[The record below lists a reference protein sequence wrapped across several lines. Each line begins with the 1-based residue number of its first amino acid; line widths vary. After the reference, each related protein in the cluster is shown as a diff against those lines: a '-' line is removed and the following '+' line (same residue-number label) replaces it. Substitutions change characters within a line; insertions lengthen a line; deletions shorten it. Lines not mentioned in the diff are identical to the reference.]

1 MFRWSGPA
9 IAAAAVTAAVV
20 AAGVMAACPGE
31 AATAAASRP
40 IPPNF
45 DASARPGNQGED
57 AIVAVNPTNPLN
69 VAATSCDAAEGEGE
83 LTGLFGA
90 VSFNGGRTWARR
102 LIYTGAALKH
112 ACDEDLV
119 WDRYGNLW
127 LTHIA
132 ANGGVAVDLS
142 TDGGLRFRQV
152 TIVVPTATKGYKAPK
167 DVPLRQSGYLRN
179 VSDRPTVA
187 VGPDSVW
194 VGYTSVPSAV
204 IQAVGAR
211 VTGLGRFGSF
221 SAPQSVPTHAGTG
234 GFPGTG
240 GIAVGP
246 HGQVLVVYQNLGG
259 QCCSRLYTALDPDG
273 FGPGGF
279 GRPRLLAATNVQEG
293 LHIPAQ
299 PNRGIGADPSLA
311 WDWNGGPHN
320 GRVYAV
326 WTQRPKNTADTTIM
340 FQYSDDSGTTWSTAV
355 PIGGDHA
362 VSSQFFPAIA
372 VDQSTGDV
380 AISWY
385 RSGET
390 NGIPNGYTQI
400 WATFSV
406 NGGVTF
412 APEFRVSKGTSNA
425 KDTKSDFDY
434 GDYAG
439 AAFVSHRFYPGW
451 ADNSD
456 STGTNPNGALHDLDL
471 YTALVSIP

>member
-1 MFRWSGPA
+1 
-9 IAAAAVTAAVV
+9 V
-20 AAGVMAACPGE
+20 
-31 AATAAASRP
+31 
-40 IPPNF
+40 
-45 DASARPGNQGED
+45 
-57 AIVAVNPTNPLN
+57 
-69 VAATSCDAAEGEGE
+69 
-83 LTGLFGA
+83 
-90 VSFNGGRTWARR
+90 
-102 LIYTGAALKH
+102 
-112 ACDEDLV
+112 
-119 WDRYGNLW
+119 
-127 LTHIA
+127 
-132 ANGGVAVDLS
+132 
-142 TDGGLRFRQV
+142 RFRQV
-152 TIVVPTATKGYKAPK
+152 TIIVPTAPKGYTAPH
-167 DVPLRQSGYLRN
+167 DALFRQPGYLSN

-204 IQAVGAR
+204 IQAAGAR

-221 SAPQSVPTHAGTG
+221 SAPQSVPTRAGMG

-246 HGQVLVVYQNLGG
+246 RGQVLVVYQNLGG

-273 FGPGGF
+273 LGPRGF
-279 GRPRLLAATNVQEG
+279 GRPRLLADTNVQEG
-293 LHIPAQ
+293 LRIPAQ
-299 PNRGIGADPSLA
+299 PNRGIGAVPSLA
-311 WDWNGGPHN
+311 WDWNGGPRN
-320 GRVYAV
+320 GRVYVV

-340 FQYSDDSGTTWSTAV
+340 FQYSDDNGTTWSTAV

-380 AISWY
+380 AVSWY
-385 RSGET
+385 KSIQT
-390 NGIPNGYTQI
+390 NGRPSGYTQI

-406 NGGVTF
+406 DGGVTF

-425 KDTKSDFDY
+425 KDSRSDFDY

-471 YTALVSIP
+471 YTALVCIPQARRLVKGHAELQFPRL